1 MIIKKLLIYSY
12 KTKGILK
19 EYKFNDFGLNIIL
32 GERTEEGQET
42 NGVGK
47 TTMVESINYLL
58 GGSCPKDFIGKK
70 ALLEKDILLVLEVE
84 LNLDHL

>member
-32 GERTEEGQET
+32 GERTEEGRRLM
-42 NGVGK
+42 VWGK
-47 TTMVESINYLL
+47 
-58 GGSCPKDFIGKK
+58 PQW
-70 ALLEKDILLVLEVE
+70 
-84 LNLDHL
+84 LNL